1 MLFKCVAADNGMHI
15 VSHVMPLI
23 NAIKHHAFEH
33 GNHIGSYF
41 VQHTDYRKFIAC
53 SMWIGHKLKKRIG
66 KSDFIDMQ
74 AEKLRHLLPFLTMGE
89 EMKDFLV
96 GELIISI
103 IRGISG

>member
-1 MLFKCVAADNGMHI
+1 MDI
-15 VSHVMPLI
+15 VGHVMTLI
-23 NAIKHHAFEH
+23 NAVKHHAFNYR
-33 GNHIGSYF
+33 NHIGGDL
-41 VQHTDYRKFIAC
+41 VQHTDYGKFIAC
-53 SMWIGHKLKKRIG
+53 SMWIGHKLKKCVG
-66 KSDFIDMQ
+66 KCDFIDMQ